1 MPANASNIL
10 FWKRF
15 FRFSP
20 AYATKIHFWRKFSC
34 FFPAY
39 ATKILFWKIFCG
51 IGWKKREKSFVR
63 EKFELFWY
71 VLEAR
76 WRFNTTDTWWM
87 RELMLCM
94 QTLKRSFVNITK
106 LKAGNF
112 KHPEGS
118 WVEALP
124 STQLNWMYV
133 AAYVQFIWVEYTGNS
148 TQLSVP
154 WTECVLLLSGP
165 KTAIEGVSKG

>member
-1 MPANASNIL
+1 MD
-10 FWKRF
+10 
-15 FRFSP
+15 
-20 AYATKIHFWRKFSC
+20 
-34 FFPAY
+34 
-39 ATKILFWKIFCG
+39 FCG
-51 IGWKKREKSFVR
+51 IGWKKTEKSFQKEDFASMGWQKKR
-63 EKFELFWY
+63 KSFSDQIS
-71 VLEAR
+71 LEAR

-94 QTLKRSFVNITK
+94 QTLKRSFVNFTK

-133 AAYVQFIWVEYTGNS
+133 AAYVQFSWVEYTGNS

-165 KTAIEGVSKG
+165 KTAWNPLDIFPISSSLEMLVEFYSHSGITLLLIHFL